1 MKRLNDKVVVV
12 TGGSGLIGSAIIKYL
27 IKEGAIALNAELN
40 VIDNFS
46 KGEFNCDITDSD
58 SISNL
63 TRTIIDKYSRID
75 GWVNNAYPR
84 TLDWGNKFEIVT
96 AESWSKNIDYQLNSL
111 FFSSQLVL
119 EIMKKQGYGSVVNIA
134 SIYGSVAPDFN
145 IYNGTDITMPAAYS
159 AIKGATINFSKYLAS
174 YYGPYGVRVN
184 SVSPGGIFNNQDPI
198 FVNNYEERVPL
209 RRMGNP
215 KDVAPAVG
223 FLLSDE
229 GSYITGQNII
239 IDGGWTAI

>member
-1 MKRLNDKVVVV
+1 MKKLDGKVIVI
-12 TGGSGLIGSAIIKYL
+12 TGGSGLIGSAIINYL
-27 IKEGAIALNAELN
+27 SNEGAIAINAEVN
-40 VIDNFS
+40 IVNNFS
-46 KGEFNCDITDSD
+46 KGEINCDITDSE
-58 SISNL
+58 SILSL
-63 TRTIIDKYSRID
+63 TRIITDKYSRID

-84 TLDWGNKFEIVT
+84 TPDWGNKFEIVT
-96 AESWSKNIDYQLNSL
+96 TESWSKNVDYQLNSL
-111 FFSSQLVL
+111 FYCSQLVL
-119 EIMKKQGYGSVVNIA
+119 EIMKNQGYGSMVNIG

-209 RRMGNP
+209 RRMGKP
-215 KDVAPAVG
+215 EDIAPAVG
-223 FLLSDE
+223 LLLSDD